1 MRNVYVD
8 TNVLLAAYMPQD
20 AFHES
25 SREVYSR
32 LGVEYMG
39 YTSPL
44 SIVEAAGVISRRIR
58 EFPPELVKGMMGT
71 RLEALSLSERAR
83 LIAYR
88 MLAKEGL
95 NFFHVPG
102 DVALDLFTLKVSMP
116 TILSHAL
123 AHAVQLGLTAFDAY
137 HYATA
142 YDLIHLWK
150 TPLSFFITNDRH
162 FLELKSEIEKDL
174 NLTVASSAEFAALKE
189 RNSS

>member
-1 MRNVYVD
+1 LKNVYVD

-20 AFHES
+20 PFHES
-25 SREVYSR
+25 SRKVYDR
-32 LGVEYMG
+32 LGVEYVG

-44 SIVEAAGVISRRIR
+44 SLVEAAGVISRRIR
-58 EFPPELVKGMMGT
+58 EFPLELAAGRMRA
-71 RLEALSLSERAR
+71 RLEALSLREKAR

-95 NFFHVPG
+95 SFFHVPG
-102 DVALDLFTLKVSMP
+102 DVALDLFTLRVSMP

-123 AHAVQLGLTAFDAY
+123 SHALQLGLTAFDAY

-150 TPLSFFITNDRH
+150 TPLSFFISNDRH
-162 FLELKSEIEKDL
+162 FIELKREIGKAL
-174 NLTVASSAEFAALKE
+174 NLTVASSAEFAALE
-189 RNSS
+189 EL